1 MRILIVEDSPTDREL
16 LRCLLEPQL
25 ENAEFLEASNLQKA
39 HQILDQGPVNCIL
52 LDLQLP
58 DSIGGETFE
67 KLMARSPDLPI
78 VVMTNNKDRELALEM
93 IREGAADFI
102 IKDYTDA
109 EGLFRRIIFAVE
121 KHRRS
126 VRMVPESAELVHRL
140 EKAQAKML
148 VSNQEHTGNKGFCR
162 MHAKTLATTAAM
174 ADVTKNTF
182 TGLQTVAARVQETN
196 ARQEAMSKTVACLN
210 EALITGTPEKPSM
223 SSRMEQLHYRVE
235 NIERAYGKNTPKGHL
250 NLTLK
255 ALLAFLMAILLV
267 IATTVAYKQLQDN
280 SEEPPNEIQQT
291 ERIYLSGTTG
301 GIPRLFRSSSLNL

>member
-25 ENAEFLEASNLQKA
+25 ENAEFLEASNLQRA
-39 HQILDQGPVNCIL
+39 HQVLDQGPVDCIL

-78 VVMTNNKDRELALEM
+78 IIMTNNKDRELAIEM
-93 IREGAADFI
+93 IQEGAADFI
-102 IKDYTDA
+102 IKDYTDT

-140 EKAQAKML
+140 EKAQARML
-148 VSNQEHTGNKGFCR
+148 VSNQEHTGNKGFCP
-162 MHAKTLATTAAM
+162 MHSKTLNTTAAM

-182 TGLQTVAARVQETN
+182 TGLQTVAARVQETK
-196 ARQEAMSKTVACLN
+196 AQQEAVARTVAHLN
-210 EALITGTPEKPSM
+210 EALIIGTSEKPSM
-223 SSRMEQLHYRVE
+223 INRMEQLHYRVE
-235 NIERAYGKNTPKGHL
+235 NIERASGKLALKGRL
-250 NLTLK
+250 NITLK
-255 ALLAFLMAILLV
+255 ALLALLMATLLV
-267 IATTVAYKQLQDN
+267 IAATVAYKQLQD
-280 SEEPPNEIQQT
+280 EPEAPPNETQQID
-291 ERIYLSGTTG
+291 RFYFS
-301 GIPRLFRSSSLNL
+301 